1 MIGIIGALWNALGAL
16 AVLIFVGAGMLSPI
30 AYWYG
35 DTDWKMT
42 IICAFIFWG
51 IPAVCFVM
59 FKVKE
64 HNDNVSHVARVQ
76 AAKAAV
82 SRREAEDK
90 VAKKAKKARK
100 KAARMSANQEPP
112 RQLNLDEYIEAINNS
127 SIPADP
133 PIVD

>member
-1 MIGIIGALWNALGAL
+1 MIGALWNALGTL
-16 AVLIFVGAGMLSPI
+16 ATLIFVGVGMLSTI

-42 IICAFIFWG
+42 IICAIIFWG
-51 IPAVCFVM
+51 IPAVGFVV

-64 HNDNVSHVARVQ
+64 HNDNVRHVARVQ

-90 VAKKAKKARK
+90 KAKKARK
-100 KAARMSANQEPP
+100 EAARMSANQEPP

-127 SIPADP
+127 NIPTDP
-133 PIVD
+133 PFVD